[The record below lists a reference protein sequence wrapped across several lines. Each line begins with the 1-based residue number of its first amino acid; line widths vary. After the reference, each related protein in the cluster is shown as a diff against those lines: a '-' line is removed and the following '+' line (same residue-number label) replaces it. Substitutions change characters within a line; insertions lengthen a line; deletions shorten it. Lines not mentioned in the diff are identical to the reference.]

1 MKKVIFC
8 ILILLIIVLGSFKI
22 TFFNQDFYF
31 NEFEKLDV
39 YDNLNTNKFELTKAW
54 YSTIS
59 YLALSKE
66 NKITLVL
73 NDENILTQNEQS
85 HMNDVRL
92 LIQKIFSILN
102 MLYILLI
109 AFILINLKEFK
120 KKSSEY
126 FYVAGNTIM
135 ITCTLIVILSIINF
149 QTTFNIFHQIFFT
162 GNFAFP
168 ATSKLL
174 LLFPER
180 FFFDFAIRI
189 LGISF
194 IIGLIMNLFSNKKR
208 IKFLS

>member
-1 MKKVIFC
+1 MKKIIFC

-22 TFFNQDFYF
+22 TFFNQGFYF
-31 NEFEKLDV
+31 NEFEKLNM

-54 YSTIS
+54 YTTIS
-59 YLALSKE
+59 YLSFSKDI
-66 NKITLVL
+66 KIKLIL
-73 NDENILTQNEQS
+73 NDENILTPNEQS
-85 HMNDVRL
+85 HMNDVRI

-120 KKSSEY
+120 KKLSEY
-126 FYVAGNTIM
+126 FYYAGNTIM
-135 ITCTLIVILSIINF
+135 VTCTLIVILSVINF
-149 QTTFNIFHQIFFT
+149 QTTFNIFHQLLFT
-162 GNFAFP
+162 GNFTFP

-174 LLFPER
+174 LLFPEK

-194 IIGLIMNLFSNKKR
+194 IIGLLMNLLSNKKR